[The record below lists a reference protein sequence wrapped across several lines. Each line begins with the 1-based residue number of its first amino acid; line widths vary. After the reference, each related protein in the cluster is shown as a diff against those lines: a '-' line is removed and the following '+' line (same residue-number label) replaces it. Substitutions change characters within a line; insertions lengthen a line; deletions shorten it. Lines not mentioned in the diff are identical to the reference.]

1 MKPAAFAVL
10 ALLGLLALCAC
21 VSRAATSDYSL
32 SSVSPPKVSLALA
45 SVEGATVFNNTFMQP
60 TDGFG
65 YPVNT
70 TLDVGSFSFPFYN
83 QTITQFTLNF
93 QGFLSFGDTSDD
105 RSTASGSITPLL
117 GYDCPLPLN
126 TSDGRLPAF
135 TRGFAWAW
143 SDYDWSLLDATL
155 AYKVFAAGSCP
166 FAPKAA
172 ESCLVIQSTSTPY
185 YTPGSSPTGL
195 GTVTAFV
202 FSSGDFLVQV
212 NSTVD
217 STWGHGGGDL
227 KGIVFGIQDLT
238 LNKGVTFPSAQSCN
252 VTNTFSTWE
261 EISAATGIEA
271 GDTFGFY
278 ITAPCTGRQIVRP
291 NGIGCYT
298 KPSTSAAGKQASAA
312 WINALA
318 ALF

>member
-1 MKPAAFAVL
+1 MKPAAFALL

-21 VSRAATSDYSL
+21 VSQAATSDYSL
-32 SSVSPPKVSLALA
+32 SSVSPPKVSLDLA
-45 SVEGATVFNNTFMQP
+45 SVAGATVFNITFMQP
-60 TDGFG
+60 DDGHG
-65 YPVNT
+65 YPVAT

-93 QGFLSFGDTSDD
+93 QGFLSFGDTSGDQ
-105 RSTASGSITPLL
+105 SPTSGSITPRL
-117 GYDCPLPLN
+117 GYGCPFPLN
-126 TSDGRLPAF
+126 TTDGLPAF

-143 SDYDWSLLDATL
+143 SDYDWSQLDATL

-172 ESCLVIQSTSTPY
+172 ESCLVIQSTGTPY
-185 YTPGSSPTGL
+185 YEPDLSNGL

-212 NSTVD
+212 NSTVN
-217 STWGHGGGDL
+217 STWGHGGGDS
-227 KGIVFGIQDLT
+227 KGVVFGIQDAS
-238 LNKGVTFPSAQSCN
+238 LNKGVTYPSAQSCN

-261 EISAATGIEA
+261 DISAATGIEA

-278 ITAPCTGRQIVRP
+278 ITAPCSGSQIVRP